1 MIKNNNINTC
11 AWIGQ
16 GEGCSLECLP
26 GKSYCA
32 HHYEQVY
39 QKGTALR
46 KRHKDLRVA
55 NSVWD
60 IEQLMHEAVEQLIE
74 EGFDL

>member
-1 MIKNNNINTC
+1 MTTNKPTC

-16 GEGCSLECLP
+16 GEGCALECLP
-26 GKSYCA
+26 GKSYCE

-46 KRHKDLRVA
+46 KRHKDIRVA
-55 NSVWD
+55 NSVYD
-60 IEQLMHEAVEQLIE
+60 VEQLMHEAVEQLIE